1 MQFTNRPD
9 KDSKTLQEQLQL
21 LLALQE
27 VDEAIAEARVRQR
40 KLPEVVAAEKAAF
53 DEAQALVDTAE
64 STLAAHEKA
73 KHDGEGDLSE
83 HEEHLKRLKDRLK
96 GITNTKEYQAYI
108 QEMDGVER
116 AVSKAEDQILQS
128 MADIDKVNEELEALR
143 KVRDERK
150 EVYETERAKVDVD
163 LGKIE
168 EEVASQSVLREE
180 RAAAVDKTLMRRYD
194 RVAKSMR
201 KPVVVV
207 NGGTC
212 AGCNMN
218 VPPQLVSEVKRGDS
232 IHQCPHCHRLLH
244 YPKET
249 ANA

>member
-1 MQFTNRPD
+1 M
-9 KDSKTLQEQLQL
+9 QEQLRL

-40 KLPEVVAAEKAAF
+40 KLPEVVAAEKASF
-53 DEAQALVDTAE
+53 DEAESLVVAAE
-64 STLAAHEKA
+64 ETLETHEKV
-73 KHDGEGDLSE
+73 KREGEGELSDQE
-83 HEEHLKRLKDRLK
+83 VHLKRLKDRLK

-116 AVSKAEDQILQS
+116 AVSKAEDQILQA
-128 MADIDKVNEELEALR
+128 MADIDTVNEELTTLKKTR
-143 KVRDERK
+143 NERK
-150 EVYETERAKVDVD
+150 SVYETERAKVDVD

-168 EEVASQSVLREE
+168 KEVVSQAALREE

-194 RVAKSMR
+194 RVAKSLR
-201 KPVVVV
+201 RPVVAV

-212 AGCNMN
+212 SGCNMN
-218 VPPQLVSEVKRGDS
+218 VPPQLVSEVRRGGS

-244 YPKET
+244 ALKET